1 MVVQE
6 TTMTIYYINTG
17 SGPNA
22 GNGDSLRVAFN
33 KVNANFAEIVNTLTN
48 IVSNLETDGGSA
60 STVYDNETLLD
71 GGGA

>member
-1 MVVQE
+1 
-6 TTMTIYYINTG
+6 MTIQYINTG

-48 IVSNLETDGGSA
+48 VGSNLEIDGGRA
-60 STVYDNETLLD
+60 NYEYDGELNID